1 MLVLLCCS
9 CHLSIAPAV
18 LQLYRFLARRTGSDF
33 NKIVLKRL
41 FQSKTNRPPMSIAR
55 VVRYMKGKEDKVA
68 VLVGNV
74 TDDKRLLEV
83 ACG

>member
-1 MLVLLCCS
+1 
-9 CHLSIAPAV
+9 
-18 LQLYRFLARRTGSDF
+18 
-33 NKIVLKRL
+33 
-41 FQSKTNRPPMSIAR
+41 MSIAR